1 MVQSDPGGICRNS
14 AKAKRGKHH
23 QPGSVPAQAGH
34 GGKNPQIGDPRTAGN
49 LHPDG
54 PLFQYSQS
62 DRPARQQHRAVVC
75 RGAIRDKAGTGSDGK
90 HDAENL

>member
-1 MVQSDPGGICRNS
+1 MKIITEERRRNS
-14 AKAKRGKHH
+14 FC
-23 QPGSVPAQAGH
+23 
-34 GGKNPQIGDPRTAGN
+34 GN